1 MASVIELPNI
11 VKSPNSPGIQQLGM
25 VLEFSMKESS
35 KTQKIIQGAFAL
47 PKNQDIKV
55 HGSPHQA
62 IVVTINF
69 DGRYSVVKPF
79 EDLVAF
85 ADDVEE
91 TKTAH
96 IGYFQLDMYDYLEYT
111 HTGIYYVVSSLGIYL
126 SNILQIP
133 IE

>member
-1 MASVIELPNI
+1 MDSVIELPS
-11 VKSPNSPGIQQLGM
+11 VKKSPHSPRVPQFGV
-25 VLEFSMKESS
+25 VLEFSGKESS
-35 KTQKIIQGAFAL
+35 KTKKVIQGAFAL

-55 HGSPHQA
+55 HGPPHKA

-79 EDLVAF
+79 EDIVVF
-85 ADDVEE
+85 ADDTEE
-91 TKTAH
+91 AATAH
-96 IGYFQLDMYDYLEYT
+96 VGYFQLDMYDYFKYT
-111 HTGIYYVVSSLGIYL
+111 HAGTYYVVSSLGIYL

>member
-1 MASVIELPNI
+1 MDSVIELPSA
-11 VKSPNSPGIQQLGM
+11 VKSPNSPSIRQFGV

-35 KTQKIIQGAFAL
+35 KTKKIIQGAFAL
-47 PKNQDIKV
+47 PKNQDFKI
-55 HGSPHQA
+55 HGPPHKA

-69 DGRYSVVKPF
+69 DGRYSVVRPF
-79 EDLVAF
+79 EEIIVF
-85 ADDVEE
+85 ADEVEE

-96 IGYFQLDMYDYLEYT
+96 TGYFQFDVYDYFKRT
-111 HTGIYYVVSSLGIYL
+111 HAGACYVVSSLGINL